1 SIDHLAQAGRYL
13 STLRGELQNPAR
25 LALAETVAKG
35 LSDYEAAFR
44 QAHLAISQR
53 NTIRRERMDVFGPE
67 MNAKIE
73 GLVDG
78 VVAMQNELGPRAV
91 AELTSAAILTKILAG
106 GAVLIA
112 VFLTV
117 IIARSLALPIQSMTD
132 AIERLGQ
139 GDVSKDVPTSSRR
152 DEIGQAQ
159 RALQDMTLS
168 QRANASAASEIAG
181 GNLDVRAPIR
191 SKEDRLGNALGN
203 MIGALKDVAS
213 RAQGSAVAVSSGA
226 SELHQMSSALSDGS
240 NRQAAA
246 VQQASASV
254 EQMSA
259 TMRQSTENAAQTE
272 KIATQSSAEAQ
283 QSGEAVKEAVSA
295 MKTIAEKIM
304 IVQEIARQTDLLA
317 LNAAVEAARA
327 GEHGRGFAVVAS
339 EVRKLA
345 ERSQSAAAEIGQ
357 LSSKTV
363 SVSLNAGQRLE
374 TLVPNIRQTADLIQE
389 ISAAMRE
396 QQIGI
401 DQINQAIRD
410 LDQVVQRNASAAE
423 QTNATSTNLAEQA
436 EALNRVIAFF
446 RFGQADSGRLSAPNQ
461 SPPLSLA
468 AANEHAELP
477 PVASEP
483 LLRSA

>member
-1 SIDHLAQAGRYL
+1 
-13 STLRGELQNPAR
+13 
-25 LALAETVAKG
+25 
-35 LSDYEAAFR
+35 
-44 QAHLAISQR
+44 
-53 NTIRRERMDVFGPE
+53 M
-67 MNAKIE
+67 
-73 GLVDG
+73 
-78 VVAMQNELGPRAV
+78 
-91 AELTSAAILTKILAG
+91 
-106 GAVLIA
+106 LIA

-117 IIARSLALPIQSMTD
+117 IIARSLALPIQTMTD
-132 AIERLGQ
+132 AIQRLGQ
-139 GDVSKDVPTSSRR
+139 GDVSEDVPTSDRR
-152 DEIGQAQ
+152 DEIGHAQ
-159 RALQDMTLS
+159 RALQEMTLS
-168 QRANASAASEIAG
+168 QRAAAAAASEIAD
-181 GNLDVRAPIR
+181 GNLDAQAPIR
-191 SKEDRLGNALGN
+191 SEQDRLGKALGG

-259 TMRQSTENAAQTE
+259 TMRRSTENAAQTE
-272 KIATQSSAEAQ
+272 KIATQSSSEAQ

-345 ERSQSAAAEIGQ
+345 ERSQTAAAEIGQ

-363 SVSLNAGQRLE
+363 SVSLSAGQQLE
-374 TLVPNIRQTADLIQE
+374 ALVPNIRQTADLIQE

-423 QTNATSTNLAEQA
+423 ETNATSTNLAGQA

-446 RFGQADSGRLSAPNQ
+446 RFGEADAGGLRTPDH
-461 SPPLSLA
+461 SPALA
-468 AANEHAELP
+468 LAIANERDALP
-477 PVASEP
+477 PGPSEP